1 MEEKN
6 VLAGIQRVAGT
17 SVGSIVGALLSV
29 GYTAEELK
37 QIMFSL
43 KVETFND
50 GRGIFIGGQR
60 RLRKNFGWY
69 RGEEIQRW
77 IEKLIADK
85 TGKGA
90 LTFRELHAL
99 HLNDNKYKD
108 LFVTATNLTSQKAET
123 FSWMTHPAM
132 KISTAVRISISV
144 PLYFTAVFLDS
155 TGNPVRR
162 PDLAQHYQVYVDGG
176 ILANYPIQVFDSIP
190 LVGKDSLLPNKT
202 IGLKVERPEQLEWYK
217 SSGYIAPFRISSFR
231 QYIAA
236 LYNIVIENLNRKL
249 PYEQERLST
258 IYINTDNT
266 SPKVRKISRPQ
277 KQQLYDRGKEA
288 AEQFLR

>member
-1 MEEKN
+1 MRHPRK
-6 VLAGIQRVAGT
+6 R
-17 SVGSIVGALLSV
+17 
-29 GYTAEELK
+29 
-37 QIMFSL
+37 FSFL
-43 KVETFND
+43 
-50 GRGIFIGGQR
+50 
-60 RLRKNFGWY
+60 
-69 RGEEIQRW
+69 
-77 IEKLIADK
+77 
-85 TGKGA
+85 TGK
-90 LTFRELHAL
+90 
-99 HLNDNKYKD
+99 
-108 LFVTATNLTSQKAET
+108 
-123 FSWMTHPAM
+123 
-132 KISTAVRISISV
+132 
-144 PLYFTAVFLDS
+144 
-155 TGNPVRR
+155 
-162 PDLAQHYQVYVDGG
+162 
-176 ILANYPIQVFDSIP
+176 
-190 LVGKDSLLPNKT
+190 VGCGNKT